1 MLITG
6 QNKVSN
12 LSRPFPLPTASC
24 RLFLLQQMFQ
34 IFVISD
40 AFQLFLNN
48 LFHLLLDAPV
58 IRLHC
63 FLHAVFAILVREV
76 GNDGYRLVGF
86 LLAFHLLGIHDN
98 LTVENLLLDTL
109 VEGISHG
116 ADEHSL
122 RQRGNLRGRD
132 KRIHLGI
139 YGCGLVVAVDRD
151 ALPPLQNLSETLG
164 ERLGRLSD
172 DLPGEDI
179 ADGVHHDFGLLVAI
193 VAHQL
198 REVLKA

>member
-86 LLAFHLLGIHDN
+86 LLALKLSDTEPTNMPCVNPEILLG
-98 LTVENLLLDTL
+98 
-109 VEGISHG
+109 GIS
-116 ADEHSL
+116 ASICVLMDVETSCRL
-122 RQRGNLRGRD
+122 IEIDCRFCNTFPNRSESVL
-132 KRIHLGI
+132 
-139 YGCGLVVAVDRD
+139 AVS
-151 ALPPLQNLSETLG
+151 PTT
-164 ERLGRLSD
+164 
-172 DLPGEDI
+172 
-179 ADGVHHDFGLLVAI
+179 
-193 VAHQL
+193 
-198 REVLKA
+198 